1 MKQSLLEGI
10 ASNAV
15 ATRENTTSTL
25 TRAIVLLRWDE
36 IVEARKAG
44 VRVKEIW
51 LAFVREGKPVGKYEQ
66 FRRVFNKIAQY
77 KESSS
82 VIEKTGA
89 THHKGSNSLP
99 AAIAPTPA
107 AQPGPIPTAVP
118 VAVEQPTILK
128 SPTMPKEPF
137 KYDPIPNVK
146 ELF

>member
-36 IVEARKAG
+36 IVE
-44 VRVKEIW
+44 
-51 LAFVREGKPVGKYEQ
+51 
-66 FRRVFNKIAQY
+66 
-77 KESSS
+77 ESSS